1 MAKTIAVTEQ
11 PSTGLQ
17 QLKSQPARLDRV
29 PQGRAQ
35 RDAQGDLALA
45 RRGAVDHDRRPRH
58 RLHLRRV
65 LLAGGQHHRP
75 GDRGP
80 AAPPDHSTKQIRAF
94 PGKASREKQTMRE
107 KGTTMAAEEQNPEE
121 QNPEGERP
129 ETHEQLAPPVNENF
143 KWYIIHAYSGFE
155 RKVRES
161 LESRITAFGLQNRIG
176 RIMIPTE
183 PVTELRNGKKY
194 TIERVFLPGY
204 VLVEM
209 ELDND
214 LWHVIKNTP
223 RVTGFLGTGDKPV
236 ALSEQEVSSILFRSD
251 AAKDKPSMKV
261 KFEKGEQVRINEG
274 PFANFTGAVDDVN
287 EDRQT
292 LKVMVSIFGR
302 STPVEIEFSKVDKV
316 DRVALPT

>member
-1 MAKTIAVTEQ
+1 
-11 PSTGLQ
+11 
-17 QLKSQPARLDRV
+17 
-29 PQGRAQ
+29 
-35 RDAQGDLALA
+35 
-45 RRGAVDHDRRPRH
+45 
-58 RLHLRRV
+58 
-65 LLAGGQHHRP
+65 
-75 GDRGP
+75 
-80 AAPPDHSTKQIRAF
+80 
-94 PGKASREKQTMRE
+94 MRE
-107 KGTTMAAEEQNPEE
+107 EGITMAEEQ
-121 QNPEGERP
+121 QNPVEHKTEASNASSEP
-129 ETHEQLAPPVNENF
+129 SSEQPTDQLAPPVNENF

-155 RKVRES
+155 RKVKES
-161 LESRITAFGLQNRIG
+161 LESRIAAFGLQNRIG

-223 RVTGFLGTGDKPV
+223 RVTGFLGTGDNPV
-236 ALSEQEVSSILFRSD
+236 ALSEQEVSSIIFRSD
-251 AAKDKPSMKV
+251 VSKDKPSMKV
-261 KFEKGEQVRINEG
+261 KFDKGEQVRINEG
-274 PFANFTGAVDDVN
+274 PFANFTGTVDDVN

-316 DRVALPT
+316 EA

>member
-1 MAKTIAVTEQ
+1 MHEE
-11 PSTGLQ
+11 G
-17 QLKSQPARLDRV
+17 
-29 PQGRAQ
+29 
-35 RDAQGDLALA
+35 AL
-45 RRGAVDHDRRPRH
+45 
-58 RLHLRRV
+58 
-65 LLAGGQHHRP
+65 
-75 GDRGP
+75 
-80 AAPPDHSTKQIRAF
+80 
-94 PGKASREKQTMRE
+94 
-107 KGTTMAAEEQNPEE
+107 TMAADEQIPEAQDPGGE
-121 QNPEGERP
+121 QP
-129 ETHEQLAPPVNENF
+129 TEQLAPPVNENF

-161 LESRITAFGLQNRIG
+161 LESRIQAFGLQNRIG

-236 ALSEQEVSSILFRSD
+236 ALSEAEVSSILFRSES
-251 AAKDKPSMKV
+251 AKDKPSMKV

-274 PFANFTGAVDDVN
+274 PFAHFNGTVDDVN

-302 STPVEIEFSKVDKV
+302 STPVEIEFAKVDK
-316 DRVALPT
+316 TEE

>member
-1 MAKTIAVTEQ
+1 MSKEGTLTMAADEQFPEEHNPDEQ
-11 PSTGLQ
+11 PS
-17 QLKSQPARLDRV
+17 
-29 PQGRAQ
+29 
-35 RDAQGDLALA
+35 
-45 RRGAVDHDRRPRH
+45 
-58 RLHLRRV
+58 
-65 LLAGGQHHRP
+65 
-75 GDRGP
+75 
-80 AAPPDHSTKQIRAF
+80 
-94 PGKASREKQTMRE
+94 EK
-107 KGTTMAAEEQNPEE
+107 
-121 QNPEGERP
+121 
-129 ETHEQLAPPVNENF
+129 LAPPVNENF

-161 LESRITAFGLQNRIG
+161 LESRIQAFGLQNRIG

-209 ELDND
+209 DLDND

-236 ALSEQEVSSILFRSD
+236 ALSEAEVSSILFRTETS
-251 AAKDKPSMKV
+251 KDKPSMKV
-261 KFEKGEQVRINEG
+261 KFERGEQVRINEG
-274 PFANFTGAVDDVN
+274 PFANFNGTVDDVN

-302 STPVEIEFSKVDKV
+302 STPVEIEFAKVDKME
-316 DRVALPT
+316 A

>member
-1 MAKTIAVTEQ
+1 
-11 PSTGLQ
+11 
-17 QLKSQPARLDRV
+17 
-29 PQGRAQ
+29 
-35 RDAQGDLALA
+35 
-45 RRGAVDHDRRPRH
+45 
-58 RLHLRRV
+58 
-65 LLAGGQHHRP
+65 
-75 GDRGP
+75 
-80 AAPPDHSTKQIRAF
+80 
-94 PGKASREKQTMRE
+94 
-107 KGTTMAAEEQNPEE
+107 MAAEEIIPAEQQPEE
-121 QNPEGERP
+121 HLE
-129 ETHEQLAPPVNENF
+129 PPVNANF

-223 RVTGFLGTGDKPV
+223 RVTGFLGTGDSPV

-251 AAKDKPSMKV
+251 VSKDKPATKI

-274 PFANFTGAVDDVN
+274 PFANFNGAVDDVN
-287 EDRQT
+287 EDKQT

-302 STPVEIEFSKVDKV
+302 STPVEIEFSKVDKMT
-316 DRVALPT
+316 DE

>member
-1 MAKTIAVTEQ
+1 
-11 PSTGLQ
+11 
-17 QLKSQPARLDRV
+17 
-29 PQGRAQ
+29 
-35 RDAQGDLALA
+35 
-45 RRGAVDHDRRPRH
+45 
-58 RLHLRRV
+58 
-65 LLAGGQHHRP
+65 
-75 GDRGP
+75 
-80 AAPPDHSTKQIRAF
+80 
-94 PGKASREKQTMRE
+94 MRE

-121 QNPEGERP
+121 QNPRRQRAGEP
-129 ETHEQLAPPVNENF
+129 TEQLAPPVNENF

-161 LESRITAFGLQNRIG
+161 LESRITAFGLQNSIG

-209 ELDND
+209 DLDND

-223 RVTGFLGTGDKPV
+223 RVTGFLGTGDNPV

-261 KFEKGEQVRINEG
+261 KFDKGEQVRINEG
-274 PFANFTGAVDDVN
+274 PFANFTGAVDDIN
-287 EDRQT
+287 EDKQT

-316 DRVALPT
+316 TE

>member
-1 MAKTIAVTEQ
+1 
-11 PSTGLQ
+11 
-17 QLKSQPARLDRV
+17 
-29 PQGRAQ
+29 
-35 RDAQGDLALA
+35 
-45 RRGAVDHDRRPRH
+45 
-58 RLHLRRV
+58 
-65 LLAGGQHHRP
+65 
-75 GDRGP
+75 
-80 AAPPDHSTKQIRAF
+80 
-94 PGKASREKQTMRE
+94 MRE

-121 QNPEGERP
+121 QNPETSNAGESSSEQP
-129 ETHEQLAPPVNENF
+129 TDQLAPPVNDNF

-161 LESRITAFGLQNRIG
+161 LESRIAAFGLQNRIG

-223 RVTGFLGTGDKPV
+223 RVTGFLGTGDNPV

-251 AAKDKPSMKV
+251 VSKDKPSMKV
-261 KFEKGEQVRINEG
+261 KFDKGEQVRINEG
-274 PFANFTGAVDDVN
+274 PFANFTGAVDDIN
-287 EDRQT
+287 EDKQT

-302 STPVEIEFSKVDKV
+302 STPVEIEFSKVDKIE
-316 DRVALPT
+316 A